1 MLVQYGQVYSL
12 GEGVRWC
19 RRHSSREMEG
29 FAGGGHGKRMC
40 VSVVDVPEH
49 WPQAPHVIS
58 RMCVTEGM
66 SVRGLSIWSAWRR
79 RSCMSVG
86 EF

>member
-1 MLVQYGQVYSL
+1 MYCLE
-12 GEGVRWC
+12 EGVLWWRK
-19 RRHSSREMEG
+19 HFSREIEG
-29 FAGGGHGKRMC
+29 LAGEGHGKRMC

-58 RMCVTEGM
+58 RVCVTEGM
-66 SVRGLSIWSAWRR
+66 FMCGLRVWNVWRR